1 MPGFA
6 AITANE
12 RDAAGGPTARQ
23 LLIGTSALA
32 TMLSCSTKTIYRLA
46 DRGAIPSPVRIGNML
61 RWHRPQIEQ
70 WIADGCPAPPT

>member
-1 MPGFA
+1 
-6 AITANE
+6 
-12 RDAAGGPTARQ
+12 
-23 LLIGTSALA
+23 
-32 TMLSCSTKTIYRLA
+32 MLSCSTKTIYRLA